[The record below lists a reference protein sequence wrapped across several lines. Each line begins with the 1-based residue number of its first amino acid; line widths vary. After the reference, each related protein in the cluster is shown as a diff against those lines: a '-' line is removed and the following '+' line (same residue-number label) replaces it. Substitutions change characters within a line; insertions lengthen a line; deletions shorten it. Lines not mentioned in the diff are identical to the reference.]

1 MELGVEKWMTIIICK
16 ILRATWNVLTRN
28 YELYGVIV
36 NNHEKRRILR
46 WVYGVCLLVGICAHL
61 RAFSRQDIQGC
72 YDARGG
78 H

>member
-1 MELGVEKWMTIIICK
+1 MDDDSYLQDPACYMECVDEKC
-16 ILRATWNVLTRN
+16 
-28 YELYGVIV
+28 ELYGVIV

-61 RAFSRQDIQGC
+61 RAFSRQDTQGC
-72 YDARGG
+72 YDAREG